1 VSTHRA
7 PKAARSKPVRGPRPA
22 TRSPSSALTAD
33 PAAGDG
39 GAGEALPDGGVEGE
53 LAVGEAVLPPDE
65 VGAVI
70 VSAGTD
76 GSVVVAGVDA
86 QPVTSTA
93 TVINPM
99 TVRTP
104 VARMAR
110 SSQVGEARAGG
121 DLSSCRRGTRVGLGQ
136 DGVMDSKSVAGSPSS
151 AAGAVGTLCLT
162 LLLITGL
169 FGCGADAP
177 TVTTPTPSVSDVTSV
192 TLVRAQ
198 GEQTVRAQVLNPTE
212 AALSYTVEVAIASR
226 EGTRVSSTTVQVAN
240 VPPGKQASGVS
251 DPLSPRAP
259 AGAQLIV
266 TGISTT
272 AP

>member
-1 VSTHRA
+1 MEEEPT
-7 PKAARSKPVRGPRPA
+7 
-22 TRSPSSALTAD
+22 
-33 PAAGDG
+33 
-39 GAGEALPDGGVEGE
+39 
-53 LAVGEAVLPPDE
+53 VGEAVLPTDG

-70 VSAGTD
+70 VSAEAD
-76 GSVVVAGVDA
+76 GSGVVAGAEA
-86 QPVTSTA
+86 QPVTSTV
-93 TVINPM
+93 TVIRPM

-121 DLSSCRRGTRVGLGQ
+121 DLSSCRRGTRAGLGQ
-136 DGVMDSKSVAGSPSS
+136 DGVMDSTSVACSPRS
-151 AAGAVGTLCLT
+151 AAGAVGTICLM

-169 FGCGADAP
+169 SGCGADAP
-177 TVTTPTPSVSDVTSV
+177 TATTPTPSVSDVTSV

-226 EGTRVSSTTVQVAN
+226 EGTRVSSTTVQIAN

-251 DPLSPRAP
+251 DPLSPRPP